1 MQIDPGPIPTL
12 IISAPELYN
21 LFAASLVAI
30 FPTQIGGIFFIF
42 FNFILLCNSYS
53 DVLKPN
59 INISPKEVV
68 KIQLNALMKN
78 DSPYKDRGILQT
90 WEFAHPNNQRYT
102 GPIER
107 FKTMLKGDSFSMMLN
122 HKENKV
128 VEIFKNDEVAT
139 FEVTILGSDK
149 NYFKFKWQVE
159 KNTIDGPTKDC
170 WLTTGVS
177 QPYNLGSSI

>member
-1 MQIDPGPIPTL
+1 MLHIEDTL
-12 IISAPELYN
+12 LYHLCQMKKEKN
-21 LFAASLVAI
+21 FLMMLKKQLQKFRIFLLFLTFIVIASTNTHA
-30 FPTQIGGIFFIF
+30 
-42 FNFILLCNSYS
+42 
-53 DVLKPN
+53 DVLKPKK
-59 INISPKEVV
+59 NISPKEVV

-107 FKTMLKGDSFSMMLN
+107 FKTMLKGNSYAMLLN
-122 HKENKV
+122 HQQNEI
-128 VEIFKNDEVAT
+128 VEIFKNDNVAT
-139 FEVTILGSDK
+139 YEVTILGSDK

-159 KNTIDGPTKDC
+159 KNALDGPTKDC

-177 QPYNLGSSI
+177 QPFNLGSSI

>member
-1 MQIDPGPIPTL
+1 MCIRDRT
-12 IISAPELYN
+12 STHA
-21 LFAASLVAI
+21 
-30 FPTQIGGIFFIF
+30 
-42 FNFILLCNSYS
+42 
-53 DVLKPN
+53 DVLKPKK
-59 INISPKEVV
+59 NISPKEVV

-107 FKTMLKGDSFSMMLN
+107 FKTMLKGNSYAMLLN
-122 HKENKV
+122 HQQNEV
-128 VEIFKNDEVAT
+128 IEIFKNDNVAT
-139 FEVTILGSDK
+139 YEVTILGSDK

-159 KNTIDGPTKDC
+159 KNAQDGPTKDC

-177 QPYNLGSSI
+177 QPFNLGSSI

>member
-1 MQIDPGPIPTL
+1 MLKKQLQKFRIFL
-12 IISAPELYN
+12 
-21 LFAASLVAI
+21 LFL
-30 FPTQIGGIFFIF
+30 TFIV
-42 FNFILLCNSYS
+42 ITSTS
-53 DVLKPN
+53 THADVLKPKK
-59 INISPKEVV
+59 NISPKEVV

-107 FKTMLKGDSFSMMLN
+107 FKTMLKGNSYAMLLN
-122 HKENKV
+122 HQQNEV
-128 VEIFKNDEVAT
+128 IEIFKNDNVAT
-139 FEVTILGSDK
+139 YEVTILGSDK

-159 KNTIDGPTKDC
+159 KNALDGPTKDC

-177 QPYNLGSSI
+177 QPFNLGSSI